1 MSGLTIGLMGMDLTS
16 LHLIRKAGTPLERKY
31 SAKIIPVVEKHH
43 LVSIMGQLVLL
54 LTSRS

>member
-1 MSGLTIGLMGMDLTS
+1 MSGLTIGLMGLDLTS

-43 LVSIMGQLVLL
+43 LVCVMGQPVL
-54 LTSRS
+54 SY